1 MGAFGQLGGG
11 MPVGYT
17 VNKVVRGMSI
27 GAIQSYDARKKE
39 DWERE
44 FDEYDCQIKVPLQ
57 IPEVGATPVWL
68 PFEVNFT
75 AYFIAPWDSPK
86 RESPYDDPIF
96 TWGCRRIGKFR
107 FFVMVNLIEWIGR
120 TTPLS
125 PDDDSI
131 GITGAKMEVG
141 VMHPSPNPAAQDKK
155 YNCELE
161 LHLNF
166 QGYGG
171 AISDL
176 DGVEG
181 DS

>member
-1 MGAFGQLGGG
+1 MSPSTSEPRPMYSAVQG
-11 MPVGYT
+11 
-17 VNKVVRGMSI
+17 VVRNMTI
-27 GAIQSYDARKKE
+27 GAIKSYDARKVE
-39 DWERE
+39 DWERQM
-44 FDEYDCQIKVPLQ
+44 DEYDCQIKVPVE
-57 IPEVGATPVWL
+57 IAEVGAQPVWT
-68 PFEVNFT
+68 PFDVNFT
-75 AYFIAPWDSPK
+75 VYFIAPVGNLK
-86 RESPYDDPIF
+86 RESPYEDPVF
-96 TWGCRRIGKFR
+96 TWGCKRVGRYR
-107 FFVMVNLIEWIGR
+107 FFVMVNLIEWIGHPR
-120 TTPLS
+120 PL
-125 PDDDSI
+125 DAEDDSR

-141 VMHPSPNPAAQDKK
+141 VMHPSNDPGNDMK